1 MAKTMLSYTKMI
13 LKRVSFE
20 PTLFCK
26 EVKKAMQLLRP
37 FEIKQL
43 SVWILNYIKEKP
55 ELQLCQPYLR

>member
-26 EVKKAMQLLRP
+26 EVKKAMKLLRP

-43 SVWILNYIKEKP
+43 SAWIINYIKEKP
-55 ELQLCQPYLR
+55 ELQLCQPYLI